1 MGIVTSVRRPSF
13 PSPHPR
19 DSYLGFPFDLP
30 ETTPGISRYQS
41 TSALF
46 ASAITSSL
54 ANPRSSRPQ
63 SAEAVLPRITSL
75 ILRLVRHISQGY
87 ACPNEDCGVRLHTF
101 CVAQR
106 LGNNGR
112 CPDRLDDKPNPCPQ
126 IWPRDPQTRKC
137 HGVPIGIAALGLED
151 DEESDAGATSDV
163 ETGAG
168 TPAAMKKK
176 GKGAAAKGKKAAAS
190 GKKGKKRTKA
200 DGDEEEEDELDDDE
214 ESDADASGRQR
225 ASSSPAGTRE
235 SSRTAK
241 KKRTVQSDDDDDAE

>member
-200 DGDEEEEDELDDDE
+200 DGTRRRKTNWTTTKNPTPTPRVVSAPAARLPVP
-214 ESDADASGRQR
+214 ASPVAQR
-225 ASSSPAGTRE
+225 RRSAR
-235 SSRTAK
+235 SSRTTTMT
-241 KKRTVQSDDDDDAE
+241 RS

>member
-63 SAEAVLPRITSL
+63 SAEA
-75 ILRLVRHISQGY
+75 GY

-112 CPDRLDDKPNPCPQ
+112 CPDRLDDKPNPCPHFVALQ
-126 IWPRDPQTRKC
+126 DLASRPADSQMPRR
-137 HGVPIGIAALGLED
+137 PIGIAALGLED